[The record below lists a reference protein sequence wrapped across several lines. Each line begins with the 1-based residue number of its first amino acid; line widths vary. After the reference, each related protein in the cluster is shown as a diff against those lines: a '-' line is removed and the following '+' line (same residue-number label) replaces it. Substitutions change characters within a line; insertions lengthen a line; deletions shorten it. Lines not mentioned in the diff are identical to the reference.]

1 MEQQKFKNL
10 LDTASNN
17 VPRFTTKNLI
27 EVHDQSDS
35 AEDRYKP
42 NKQIRFKALVLRS
55 DLCDYRNA
63 HIVVKGKNTVIFDPR
78 KVSDNNN
85 FPDELFPNRIFPNGG
100 TAKQT
105 NTARAAAKTAAV
117 NHANNNDT
125 RDFTKGIFLE
135 TILHLLIIFER
146 SKTY

>member
-1 MEQQKFKNL
+1 MEYQKLKNL

-17 VPRFTTKNLI
+17 VPRFITINCI

-35 AEDRYKP
+35 AEDRYKL
-42 NKQIRFKALVLRS
+42 NRQIGFEVLVLRS

-63 HIVVKGKNTVIFDPR
+63 HIVVKVKTTVIFNRR

-85 FPDELFPNRIFPNGG
+85 FPDELFPNKIFLNGS
-100 TAKQT
+100 TAEQI
-105 NTARAAAKTAAV
+105 NTARGAGKRAAV
-117 NHANNNDT
+117 NDANNNDT
-125 RDFTKGIFLE
+125 RDLTKGIFSK

>member
-1 MEQQKFKNL
+1 M
-10 LDTASNN
+10 
-17 VPRFTTKNLI
+17 
-27 EVHDQSDS
+27 
-35 AEDRYKP
+35 
-42 NKQIRFKALVLRS
+42 LRS

-63 HIVVKGKNTVIFDPR
+63 HIVVKVKTTVIFNRR

-85 FPDELFPNRIFPNGG
+85 FPDELFPNKIFLNGS
-100 TAKQT
+100 TAEQI
-105 NTARAAAKTAAV
+105 NTARGAGKRAAV

-125 RDFTKGIFLE
+125 RDLTKGIFSK